1 MGFDLG
7 SMATN
12 AVSSVKNVF
21 SSSGPAA
28 GLAGSIK
35 DAAGAISGAI
45 GIGTSLLGIFNKNL
59 VTFSTKLPA
68 PNILHNYATYNYILG
83 LGVLSPNEVNFPD
96 STYLAGNAPLLI
108 LKDGS
113 VDPNNRVKTPYGRF
127 EFFMTELTFEGYV
140 GNSRKTGNTNATNI
154 QFKVVEPYSMGLFMT
169 SMQQAAFEL
178 GYSNFRDAPFLI
190 TIEFRGNDQQ
200 GIPQKIPGTSR
211 YLPIKIQNISMNV
224 TGAGSTYSI
233 SAFAWNDQSH
243 SKTVAT
249 LKSDV
254 TVTGKTVQEMLQT
267 GENSLQAA
275 LNKRSKQQEKD
286 QGIKQADEYL
296 IIFPNEIASDASNS
310 SGGEK
315 AESSAGATQPPA
327 GAANSDLFKKLGVA
341 QSSKNKTLVQ
351 NDGECN
357 AIGKAKMGYDLSRRG
372 DAPMGKVSEVYDPK
386 KEVMVRANQK
396 IDPAVTDFKF
406 PQNSDI
412 ASSINNVILNSEF
425 AIKALDSSTP
435 LSSEGM
441 RDWWR
446 IETQT
451 YTISSTPDP
460 VTGKAPLLH
469 VYRVVPY
476 KAHASRMT
484 PANIAAPGFDQL
496 KKQAVKEYNY
506 IYTGKNVDIIRFN
519 IDIAN
524 GFQQMMTA
532 DGGTRNADV
541 QLQDDNAVGSE
552 EGGSVKQPAGT
563 APPKPGEG
571 LPAQVS
577 YSKTKTSTDGKGGG
591 GTETAGV
598 RVAKLFHDALINGK
612 DLQNLEL
619 EIVGDPY
626 FLFTSGLGNY
636 TAASSNYSNLNAEGT
651 VDYQTGEV
659 DCVVNFRTPID
670 INQSTGLYDF
680 GNTVAVQQFSGL
692 YKLTTVKN
700 SFKGGQFT
708 QTLNGFRRYGQEN
721 QNPADPSKLITS
733 TENAPEVSD
742 YSETS
747 SELRTPEEIQ
757 ASKDLGDFAG

>member
-1 MGFDLG
+1 MAFDFG
-7 SMATN
+7 SAATN

-21 SSSGPAA
+21 SSSGPAS
-28 GLAGSIK
+28 GLAGTIK
-35 DAAGAISGAI
+35 DAAGAISTAI
-45 GIGTSLLGIFNKNL
+45 GIGTSLLGAFNRNL
-59 VTFSTKLPA
+59 VSFSTKLPE

-96 STYLAGNAPLLI
+96 TTYLAGVTPKLI

-113 VDPNNRVKTPYGRF
+113 VDPNNRVQTPYGKF
-127 EFFMTELTFEGYV
+127 EFFMTELTFEGFI

-154 QFKVVEPYSMGLFMT
+154 QFKIVEPYSMGLFMT
-169 SMQQAAFEL
+169 SCQQAAFEL
-178 GYSNFRDAPFLI
+178 GYTNFRDAPFII

-200 GIPQKIPGTSR
+200 GIPQRVPGTSR

-224 TGAGSTYSI
+224 TGQGSTYSI

-243 SKTVAT
+243 SKAVSA

-267 GENSLQAA
+267 GENSLQVA

-286 QGIKQADEYL
+286 LGIKQADEYL
-296 IIFPNEIASDASNS
+296 IIFPNELASNASSSS
-310 SGGEK
+310 SGAA
-315 AESSAGATQPPA
+315 AENNSSATQTPA
-327 GAANSDLFKKLGVA
+327 GSANSDLFQKLGVA

-372 DAPMGKVSEVYDPK
+372 DAPMGKASEVYDEK
-386 KEVMVRANQK
+386 KGVMVRANQK

-412 ASSINNVILNSEF
+412 AASINNVILNSEF

-435 LSSEGM
+435 LSAEGM

-484 PANIAAPGFDQL
+484 PPNVAAPGFDQL
-496 KKQAVKEYNY
+496 KSQAVKEYNY

-541 QLQDDNAVGSE
+541 QIKEENAIGSE
-552 EGGSVKQPAGT
+552 ESGSVKQPEGA
-563 APPKPGEG
+563 APPAPGQG
-571 LPAQVS
+571 LPSQVS
-577 YSKTKTSTDGKGGG
+577 YSKTKTTSDGKGGG

-598 RVAKLFHDALINGK
+598 RVAKLFHDALLNGK

-626 FLFTSGLGNY
+626 FLYTSGMGNY
-636 TAASSNYSNLNAEGT
+636 TAASSNLSNKNAEGT
-651 VDYQTGEV
+651 VDYQSGEV

-700 SFKGGQFT
+700 SFKSGQFT

-721 QNPADPSKLITS
+721 PAPADPSKLITS
-733 TENAPEVSD
+733 TENTPTPPERTE
-742 YSETS
+742 SEIKA
-747 SELRTPEEIQ
+747 SE
-757 ASKDLGDFAG
+757 DLGDFNG

>member
-1 MGFDLG
+1 MGFDIG

-21 SSSGPAA
+21 SSSGPAS
-28 GLAGSIK
+28 GLAGAIK

-45 GIGTSLLGIFNKNL
+45 GIGTSLLGAFNKNL
-59 VTFSTKLPA
+59 VTFSTQLPA
-68 PNILHNYATYNYILG
+68 PNILHNYATYNYVLG

-96 STYLAGNAPLLI
+96 DTYLAGVTPKLI
-108 LKDGS
+108 LKDAS
-113 VDPNNRVKTPYGRF
+113 ADPNNRVQTPYGKF
-127 EFFMTELTFEGYV
+127 EFFMTELTFEGFI

-154 QFKVVEPYSMGLFMT
+154 QFKIVEPYSMGLFMT
-169 SMQQAAFEL
+169 SCQQAAFEL
-178 GYSNFRDAPFLI
+178 GYNNFRDAPFLI

-224 TGAGSTYSI
+224 TGAGSTYSV

-243 SKTVAT
+243 SKSVST
-249 LKSDV
+249 LKSDM

-275 LNKRSKQQEKD
+275 LNKRAKQQEKD
-286 QGIKQADEYL
+286 QGIKKADEYL
-296 IIFPNEIASDASNS
+296 IIFPNEIASAASS
-310 SGGEK
+310 SGSQSEDD
-315 AESSAGATQPPA
+315 SSATQPPA
-327 GAANSDLFKKLGVA
+327 GAANSDLFKKLGVV
-341 QSSKNKTLVQ
+341 QSSKNQTLIQ
-351 NDGECN
+351 NDSECN

-372 DAPMGKVSEVYDPK
+372 DAPMGKVTEVYDPK

-396 IDPAVTDFKF
+396 IDPEVSDFKF

-412 ASSINNVILNSEF
+412 ATSINNVILNSEF

-435 LSSEGM
+435 LSAEGM

-451 YTISSTPDP
+451 YTISPTPDP

-469 VYRVVPY
+469 VYRVIPY
-476 KAHASRMT
+476 KAHASRLA
-484 PANIAAPGFDQL
+484 PPNVAAPGFDQL

-519 IDIAN
+519 IEIAN

-541 QLQDDNAVGSE
+541 KIQEDNAVGAE
-552 EGGSVKQPAGT
+552 ENGTVKQPTGE
-563 APPKPGEG
+563 APPAPGEG
-571 LPAQVS
+571 LPSQVS
-577 YSKTKTSTDGKGGG
+577 YSKTKTTTDGKGGG
-591 GTETAGV
+591 GTETIGV
-598 RVAKLFHDALINGK
+598 RVAKLFHDAIINGK
-612 DLQNLEL
+612 DMQNLEL

-626 FLFTSGLGNY
+626 FLYTSGMGNY
-636 TAASSNYSNLNAEGT
+636 TASSSNYSNLNSEGT

-659 DCVVNFRTPID
+659 DCIVNFRTPID
-670 INQSTGLYDF
+670 INQATGMYDF

-708 QTLNGFRRYGQEN
+708 QVLNGFRRYGQEN
-721 QNPADPSKLITS
+721 TNPADPSKLVTT
-733 TENAPEVSD
+733 TENTPAPEELSD
-742 YSETS
+742 TPT
-747 SELRTPEEIQ
+747 ELRTAEEIQ
-757 ASKDLGDFAG
+757 ASEDLGDFNG

>member
-1 MGFDLG
+1 MAFNFG
-7 SMATN
+7 SAATN
-12 AVSSVKNVF
+12 AVGKAKNVF
-21 SSSGPAA
+21 TSSGPAS

-35 DAAGAISGAI
+35 DVAGAISGVLGVGA
-45 GIGTSLLGIFNKNL
+45 SLLSMFNKNL
-59 VTFSTKLPA
+59 VSYTTSLPM
-68 PNILHNYATYNYILG
+68 PNVLHDYATYNYILG

-96 STYLAGNAPLLI
+96 TTYLSGVTPLLI
-108 LKDGS
+108 LKGGS
-113 VDPNNRVKTPYGRF
+113 ADPNNRVQTPYGKF

-154 QFKVVEPYSMGLFMT
+154 QFKIIEPYSMGLFMT
-169 SMQQAAFEL
+169 SCQQAAFEL
-178 GYSNFRDAPFLI
+178 GYNNFRDAPFVI
-190 TIEFRGNDQQ
+190 TIEFRGNRQD
-200 GIPQKIPGTSR
+200 GVPEKVPGTTR
-211 YLPIKIQNISMNV
+211 YLPIKFQNISMNV
-224 TGAGSTYSI
+224 TGAGSTYNV

-243 SKTVAT
+243 SKTVST
-249 LKSDV
+249 LKSDM

-275 LNKRSKQQEKD
+275 LNKRSKQQEKEL
-286 QGIKQADEYL
+286 GIGQADEYL
-296 IIFPNEIASDASNS
+296 IIFPNELASE
-310 SGGEK
+310 SGG
-315 AESSAGATQPPA
+315 SAGASPENNSSATQSPA
-327 GAANSDLFKKLGVA
+327 GSANGDLFAKLGVA
-341 QSSKNKTLVQ
+341 QSSKNSTLVQ

-357 AIGKAKMGYDLSRRG
+357 AIGKAKMGYDLSRRA
-372 DAPMGKVSEVYDPK
+372 DAPMGKVSEVYDEK
-386 KEVMVRANQK
+386 KGVMVRANQK
-396 IDPAVTDFKF
+396 IDPEVTDFKF

-435 LSSEGM
+435 LSAEGM
-441 RDWWR
+441 RGWWR

-451 YTISSTPDP
+451 YTISSTADS

-476 KAHASRMT
+476 QVHASRFT
-484 PANIAAPGFDQL
+484 PPNIAAPGFDQL
-496 KKQAVKEYNY
+496 KRQAVKEYNY
-506 IYTGKNVDIIRFN
+506 IYTGKNVDVIRFN

-532 DGGTRNADV
+532 DGGNRNADV
-541 QLQDDNAVGSE
+541 QLQEENAVGLE
-552 EGGSVKQPAGT
+552 ETGTVKQPTGT
-563 APPKPGEG
+563 TPPAPGQG

-577 YSKTKTSTDGKGGG
+577 YSKTKTSSDGKGGG

-626 FLFTSGLGNY
+626 FLYTSGMGNY
-636 TAASSNYSNLNAEGT
+636 TAASSNYANLNAEGT
-651 VDYQTGEV
+651 VDYQSGEV

-700 SFKGGQFT
+700 SFKSGQFT

-721 QNPADPSKLITS
+721 NNPADPSKLITS
-733 TENAPEVSD
+733 TENTPLVSEYSDAPG
-742 YSETS
+742 
-747 SELRTPEEIQ
+747 ELRTPDEIQ
-757 ASKDLGDFAG
+757 ASKDLGDFEG